1 MPSTIDIDRLHAKV
15 LVASDHPAPESVASR
30 LEETAAR
37 HLGSTLRSIFTPWLS
52 DSDTGIWMVRRLDL
66 DVHVNLAREPESVAR
81 TWAAE
86 IAKVIGPVL
95 RGTGD
100 GGNVVWFPDPAAYL
114 ARFLVDTA
122 GGAAHGRWYFNS
134 FAGLAALPMS
144 ATIRTAVCDDPAL
157 GLLALTRLDDECER
171 VIRALAE
178 HDAQIILEAF
188 ASTSPGTADG
198 AAAAWRAWRHLA
210 ARRAPAGG
218 DWHRALRVFVAA
230 RLEDADVEGP
240 ALRDAALAIVRLI
253 RRAADPAIAP
263 RLAAEL
269 RAGTMGDPAFAPLL
283 RADPPLRREIADDL
297 LGRASDTIETPVV
310 RHTEFGGAFVL
321 LPILAEMPLVEA
333 TEGWPH
339 TDECASISLV
349 RFLAL
354 AKCFGPERSLR
365 ALGDSLLQEL
375 MLLPVGFDAEALA
388 EWCGRIEPQHLKRF
402 KGTLRSWA
410 IERGMTRPP
419 SRADV
424 NYLRLD
430 GSSRVTRA
438 VDDALGLTAILTL
451 RAFARRLPGFGES
464 TPEYLHANFLCFPAS
479 LEHEPERRVVRLA
492 RAPLHLVLSM
502 SGLVRGEYRL
512 PWLGD
517 RPFTLFQEA

>member
-15 LVASDHPAPESVASR
+15 LVASDHPAPELVASR

-37 HLGSTLRSIFTPWLS
+37 HLGARCGRSSAVALGLGYRNLDGAAPRP
-52 DSDTGIWMVRRLDL
+52 RRP
-66 DVHVNLAREPESVAR
+66 HQPREEPESVAR

-100 GGNVVWFPDPAAYL
+100 GGNVVWFPDRAAYL

-122 GGAAHGRWYFNS
+122 DGAAHGRWYFDS
-134 FAGLAALPMS
+134 FAGLAALPTS
-144 ATIRTAVCDDPAL
+144 AAIRTAVCDDPAL

-178 HDAQIILEAF
+178 HDVQIVLDAL
-188 ASTSPGTADG
+188 AATSPGTTDG
-198 AAAAWRAWRHLA
+198 AAAAGEHGAIWPRA
-210 ARRAPAGG
+210 ARGSG

-240 ALRDAALAIVRLI
+240 ALRDAALAIVRLT

-269 RAGTMGDPAFAPLL
+269 RAGTIGDQAFAPLL

-310 RHTEFGGAFVL
+310 RHTEFGGAFML

-339 TDECASISLV
+339 TDECASISLI

-402 KGTLRSWA
+402 KETLRIVGDRA
-410 IERGMTRPP
+410 RHDAP
-419 SRADV
+419 SVPRRRQ
-424 NYLRLD
+424 LPE
-430 GSSRVTRA
+430 
-438 VDDALGLTAILTL
+438 
-451 RAFARRLPGFGES
+451 ARRQ
-464 TPEYLHANFLCFPAS
+464 
-479 LEHEPERRVVRLA
+479 LA
-492 RAPLHLVLSM
+492 RDRAPSIT
-502 SGLVRGEYRL
+502 R
-512 PWLGD
+512 WD
-517 RPFTLFQEA
+517 